1 MVEEW
6 KCGAVWNS
14 MVEQW
19 SIVEQCGG
27 TVLNSIVEQCGNRL
41 VEQGTVERYGETVE
55 QYNGTVEQCGTVWNS
70 VVETGQINVGR

>member
-41 VEQGTVERYGETVE
+41 VEQGTVER
-55 QYNGTVEQCGTVWNS
+55 
-70 VVETGQINVGR
+70 